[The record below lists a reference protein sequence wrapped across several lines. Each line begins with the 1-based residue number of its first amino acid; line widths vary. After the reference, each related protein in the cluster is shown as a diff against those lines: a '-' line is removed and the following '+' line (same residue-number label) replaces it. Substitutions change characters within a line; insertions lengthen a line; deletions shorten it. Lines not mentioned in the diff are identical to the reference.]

1 MKSKEFPAVNAP
13 DLELTPPPIACMQC
27 TLSLSCT
34 ALFVKLQATDAI
46 TSLTTALHRYVPLMA
61 TDGH

>member
-1 MKSKEFPAVNAP
+1 MNAP
-13 DLELTPPPIACMQC
+13 DLELTPPLIACMQC

-46 TSLTTALHRYVPLMA
+46 TSLSTALHRCVPLMA